1 MRLSRVVR
9 TLLLAPLLVLFLAI
23 ALLRGFAY
31 WRYPALLAP
40 SPVSVAFALA
50 PLGAAVFAAY
60 LCTRHLIAIW
70 RPREST
76 DPPVF
81 SFALPGDQP
90 RSLGESLDEIAV
102 GAPQRPIRVVVAA
115 TFFFSMPVLLVA
127 LKNGGSLAAVSPEDW
142 VGFALIELVFATLVV
157 MVLIRVRRAR
167 KQAIAE

>member
-115 TFFFSMPVLLVA
+115 TFLFSMPVLLVA
-127 LKNGGSLAAVSPEDW
+127 LKNGGSLAAVSTEDW